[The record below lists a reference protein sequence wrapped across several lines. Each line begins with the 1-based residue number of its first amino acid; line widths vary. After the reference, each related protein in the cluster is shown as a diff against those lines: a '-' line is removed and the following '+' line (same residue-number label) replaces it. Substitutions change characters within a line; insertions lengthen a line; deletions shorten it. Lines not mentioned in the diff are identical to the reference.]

1 MRVLAKQV
9 VTIRAQKQRMQRNH
23 AQLNGLK
30 TMGSAMT
37 ANLAMSSAMA
47 GTARVLT
54 AVNQTTSVES
64 MQAAMQEMEKSMQI
78 SEMQEEMLDDLL
90 MDDDVEED
98 VEVDDVMSQVLDEI
112 GLDLKESLITAP
124 SSGVRALA
132 APKSPLV
139 AASSVS
145 PHTTA
150 SFSNAQRI
158 RAPLSEETSYAKRTK
173 TAESTSAALSIDDP
187 LTPQEEAEAERLLAE
202 LGV

>member
-1 MRVLAKQV
+1 
-9 VTIRAQKQRMQRNH
+9 MQRNH

-37 ANLAMSSAMA
+37 ANLAMSTAMV

-64 MQAAMQEMEKSMQI
+64 MQTAFQEIEKSMQI
-78 SEMQEEMLDDLL
+78 SEMQEDMLDDLL
-90 MDDDVEED
+90 MDDDVDED

-112 GLDLKESLITAP
+112 GLDLTQSLVAAP
-124 SSGVRALA
+124 SGGVRATA
-132 APKSPLV
+132 APASPVSSSTRATLASPGNVRSARTPV
-139 AASSVS
+139 AATSSS
-145 PHTTA
+145 SSANGA
-150 SFSNAQRI
+150 S
-158 RAPLSEETSYAKRTK
+158 
-173 TAESTSAALSIDDP
+173 SAGHSFDDP